1 MAKSPKHGF
10 FFFPLVTTFSTSS
23 SNQRH
28 RLLVQSTIDTVVGGL
43 LGKVVVEQQWGIVGR
58 EGAVDP

>member
-1 MAKSPKHGF
+1 MV
-10 FFFPLVTTFSTSS
+10 FFFPTRHYFFDFLLEPE
-23 SNQRH
+23 RH